1 MTTKN
6 SKKLD
11 EVSSLLGTITQ
22 KKDSGELGK
31 SPIQAVQPVQPV
43 EKSETEQKELKS
55 INSLTLKQENQMA
68 EGTSR
73 RAGGRPTIKRDD
85 VEYVKISPRIPKTL
99 KQEVNVALAQEK
111 FRDYDGFTVKTLD
124 ELVTFALEK
133 LLNEKR

>member
-31 SPIQAVQPVQPV
+31 SPIQAVQPV
-43 EKSETEQKELKS
+43 EKTDSPEKELKS
-55 INSLTLKQENQMA
+55 INSLTPKQENQTA
-68 EGTSR
+68 DSEKR
-73 RAGGRPTIKRDD
+73 RGGGRPTIKRDD

>member
-1 MTTKN
+1 MPRYR
-6 SKKLD
+6 
-11 EVSSLLGTITQ
+11 V
-22 KKDSGELGK
+22 
-31 SPIQAVQPVQPV
+31 
-43 EKSETEQKELKS
+43 
-55 INSLTLKQENQMA
+55 
-68 EGTSR
+68 R

>member
-43 EKSETEQKELKS
+43 EKAETEEKELKS
-55 INSLTLKQENQMA
+55 INS
-68 EGTSR
+68 
-73 RAGGRPTIKRDD
+73 
-85 VEYVKISPRIPKTL
+85 KTPL
-99 KQEVNVALAQEK
+99 SCNSL
-111 FRDYDGFTVKTLD
+111 
-124 ELVTFALEK
+124 
-133 LLNEKR
+133 

>member
-6 SKKLD
+6 SKKLA
-11 EVSSLLGTITQ
+11 EVSNLLGTITQ
-22 KKDSGELGK
+22 MKDSGELGK
-31 SPIQAVQPVQPV
+31 SPIQAVQPV
-43 EKSETEQKELKS
+43 EKDAGNQEKELKS
-55 INSLTLKQENQMA
+55 INSLTLEQQNLA
-68 EGTSR
+68 GEGEKR
-73 RAGGRPTIKRDD
+73 RGGGRPTIKRDD

-133 LLNEKR
+133 LLNENR

>member
-6 SKKLD
+6 SKKLA
-11 EVSSLLGTITQ
+11 EVSSLLSTITQ

-43 EKSETEQKELKS
+43 EKADTEEKELKS
-55 INSLTLKQENQMA
+55 INSLTLKQQNQA
-68 EGTSR
+68 TEGEKR
-73 RAGGRPTIKRDD
+73 RGGGRPTLKRDD

-99 KQEVNVALAQEK
+99 KQKVKLALAHEN
-111 FRDYDGFTVKTLD
+111 FRDYDGVTVKTLD

-133 LLNEKR
+133 LIETE

>member
-31 SPIQAVQPVQPV
+31 SPIQAVQPV
-43 EKSETEQKELKS
+43 EKTDSQEKELKS
-55 INSLTLKQENQMA
+55 INSLTLKQENQVA
-68 EGTSR
+68 EGTNR

-111 FRDYDGFTVKTLD
+111 FRDYDGFAVKTLD

>member
-6 SKKLD
+6 SNKRA
-11 EVSSLLGTITQ
+11 EVSSLLDTITK

-31 SPIQAVQPVQPV
+31 SPIQAVQPV
-43 EKSETEQKELKS
+43 EKVNEEQEKELKS
-55 INSLTLKQENQMA
+55 INSLTPKQENQVA
-68 EGTSR
+68 ESEKKRG
-73 RAGGRPTIKRDD
+73 GGRPTIKRDD

-111 FRDYDGFTVKTLD
+111 FRDYDGYTVKTLD

-133 LLNEKR
+133 LLNENR

>member
-6 SKKLD
+6 SKKLA
-11 EVSSLLGTITQ
+11 EVSNLLGTITQ
-22 KKDSGELGK
+22 MKDSGELGK
-31 SPIQAVQPVQPV
+31 SPIQAVQPV
-43 EKSETEQKELKS
+43 EKTDSQEKELKS
-55 INSLTLKQENQMA
+55 INSLTLKQENQTTDG
-68 EGTSR
+68 EKR
-73 RAGGRPTIKRDD
+73 RGGRPTIKRDD

-133 LLNEKR
+133 LLNENR

>member
-6 SKKLD
+6 SKKLA
-11 EVSSLLGTITQ
+11 EVSNLLGTITQ
-22 KKDSGELGK
+22 MKDSGELGK
-31 SPIQAVQPVQPV
+31 SPIQAVQPV
-43 EKSETEQKELKS
+43 EKTDSQEKELKS
-55 INSLTLKQENQMA
+55 INSLTLKQENQTTDS
-68 EGTSR
+68 EKR
-73 RAGGRPTIKRDD
+73 RGGRPTIKRDD

-111 FRDYDGFTVKTLD
+111 FRDYEGFTVKTLD

>member
-6 SKKLD
+6 SNKRA
-11 EVSSLLGTITQ
+11 EVSSLLSTITQ

-31 SPIQAVQPVQPV
+31 SPIQAVQPV
-43 EKSETEQKELKS
+43 EKADTQEEELKS
-55 INSLTLKQENQMA
+55 INSLTLKQENQVA
-68 EGTSR
+68 EGTNR

>member
-6 SKKLD
+6 SNKRA
-11 EVSSLLGTITQ
+11 EVSSLLSTITQ

-31 SPIQAVQPVQPV
+31 SPIQAVQPV
-43 EKSETEQKELKS
+43 EKADTQEKELKS
-55 INSLTLKQENQMA
+55 INSLTLKQQNQAA
-68 EGTSR
+68 ESEKR
-73 RAGGRPTIKRDD
+73 RGGGRPTIKRDD

>member
-31 SPIQAVQPVQPV
+31 SPIQAVQPV
-43 EKSETEQKELKS
+43 EKTDSQEKELKS
-55 INSLTLKQENQMA
+55 INSLTLKQENQVA
-68 EGTSR
+68 EGTNR

-85 VEYVKISPRIPKTL
+85 VEYVKISPRIPKLL
-99 KQEVNVALAQEK
+99 KQQVSVVLAQEK
-111 FRDYDGFTVKTLD
+111 FRDYDGYTIKTLD

>member
-6 SKKLD
+6 SNKRA
-11 EVSSLLGTITQ
+11 EVSNLLSTIKQ

-31 SPIQAVQPVQPV
+31 SPIQAVQPV
-43 EKSETEQKELKS
+43 EKADTQEKELKS
-55 INSLTLKQENQMA
+55 INSLTLKQENQVA
-68 EGTSR
+68 EGTNR

-99 KQEVNVALAQEK
+99 KQEVNVALAHEK

>member
-6 SKKLD
+6 SNKRA
-11 EVSSLLGTITQ
+11 EVSNLLSTIKQ

-31 SPIQAVQPVQPV
+31 SPIQAVQPV
-43 EKSETEQKELKS
+43 EKADTQEEELKS
-55 INSLTLKQENQMA
+55 INSLTLKQENQVA
-68 EGTSR
+68 EGTNR

>member
-6 SKKLD
+6 SNKRA
-11 EVSSLLGTITQ
+11 EVADLLGTITQ

-31 SPIQAVQPVQPV
+31 SPIQAVQPV
-43 EKSETEQKELKS
+43 EKADTQEKELKS
-55 INSLTLKQENQMA
+55 INSKTLKQENQVA
-68 EGTSR
+68 EGTNR

-111 FRDYDGFTVKTLD
+111 FRDYEGFNVKTLD

>member
-6 SKKLD
+6 SNKRA
-11 EVSSLLGTITQ
+11 EASSLLSTITQ

-31 SPIQAVQPVQPV
+31 SPIQAVQPV
-43 EKSETEQKELKS
+43 EKADTQEEELKS
-55 INSLTLKQENQMA
+55 INSLTLKQENQVT
-68 EGTSR
+68 EGINR

-99 KQEVNVALAQEK
+99 KQEVNVALAHEK

>member
-6 SKKLD
+6 SNKRA
-11 EVSSLLGTITQ
+11 EVADLLGTITQ

-31 SPIQAVQPVQPV
+31 SPIQAVQPV
-43 EKSETEQKELKS
+43 EKADTQEKELKS
-55 INSLTLKQENQMA
+55 INSLTPKQKNQA
-68 EGTSR
+68 VEGTNR